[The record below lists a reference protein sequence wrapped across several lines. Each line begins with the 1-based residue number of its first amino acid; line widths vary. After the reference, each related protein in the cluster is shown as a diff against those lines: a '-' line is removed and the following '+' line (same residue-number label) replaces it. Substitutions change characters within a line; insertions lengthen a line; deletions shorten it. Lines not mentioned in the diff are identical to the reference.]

1 MFLIINCKIIKKL
14 MLSIFYKINHK
25 NKFLFYDNASL
36 ANIKSTL
43 FEELSSKNESK
54 IFNNVLNLFRF
65 LLKDY
70 LPKSDDKIYLIF
82 SLIEEFKKRKNIQ
95 LESYDKI
102 SQNFSRKIIKK
113 NYKMDFD
120 FISEDLDDICTLI
133 SLGFT
138 KIFSDKKIKFKTYDE
153 FLQKLEEY
161 SMFFVD
167 LVKIYKSYNFV
178 VPSNAPEIPKG
189 DVPNEILLLKYI
201 FQGIKHITLNLNKM
215 AKNNILPFLII
226 ILNSDWLFPFVFEV
240 DMDLTYEIFH
250 NDINNLYYTNEKL
263 FYINYLKNKPSNYDE
278 LYFSDDDS
286 EKDQDEIN
294 YDEIMKG
301 NQIFNIIKKDFD
313 KNNNSSIKEQLKN
326 DNDINN
332 IIDDDPKLIRNDS
345 IKDNYTNILI
355 KNENTFDVILCFFY
369 LIKKIKYL
377 KALNINMPNGFIKEN
392 IDLIKIRNI
401 LEIEPDDISNI
412 NLFEYI
418 SIISSINSFNITF
431 NCLEKKTFENI
442 LFMIQNNINLHE
454 LKLNFFPDNEINSPN
469 LIKISDEC
477 GILKD
482 LNIDKKQENII
493 MNKNIEKKLKLKLLE
508 YFEINLEKLFLL
520 FQTKKNLE
528 KLEIIIKLPSIFLSN
543 EKENDNYNIVIIK
556 FILNLI
562 ILLHKEKLNLK
573 EFRISL
579 PYFNFNNRSYPII
592 GEAFEKINLLRK
604 NPQLKIF
611 QLEISIFKIYNI
623 QNLISINL
631 QDLQIGELDLETFN
645 FFIQFY
651 QSKEYIENSELKK
664 LNISLN
670 KNVIKYNLCKNSVSN
685 FFSGKNPKNLI
696 EITFKCNFRIKRKNL
711 YDLLKSTNGNN
722 INKYNIIMKIDKLK
736 KYKHIIEHK
745 EFYFFN
751 KDFEKKIMSYLP
763 ILKKYDFLQE
773 KYKKIAKNIIKFLV
787 PSNRKNINII
797 DIK

>member
-1 MFLIINCKIIKKL
+1 
-14 MLSIFYKINHK
+14 MLSIFYKINHR
-25 NKFLFYDNASL
+25 NKFLFYDNASF

-201 FQGIKHITLNLNKM
+201 FQGIKHIALNLNKM

-332 IIDDDPKLIRNDS
+332 IIDDDPKLIRHDS

-592 GEAFEKINLLRK
+592 GEVLERINLLRK
-604 NPQLKIF
+604 NPQLKKF
-611 QLEISIFKIYNI
+611 QLEIPIFKIYNI
-623 QNLISINL
+623 QNLLSINL
-631 QDLQIGELDLETFN
+631 QELQIGELDLETFY

-651 QSKEYIENSELKK
+651 QSKEYIENSQLKK
-664 LNISLN
+664 LHISLN
-670 KNVIKYNLCKNSVSN
+670 KNMIKYNLCKNSVSN
-685 FFSGKNPKNLI
+685 FFSGKNPIYLT
-696 EITFKCNFRIKRKNL
+696 EITFQCNFRIKRKNL

-773 KYKKIAKNIIKFLV
+773 KYKKIAKNIIKFLM

>member
-1 MFLIINCKIIKKL
+1 
-14 MLSIFYKINHK
+14 MLSIFYKINHR

-278 LYFSDDDS
+278 LYFSDDES
-286 EKDQDEIN
+286 EKDGDEIN

-332 IIDDDPKLIRNDS
+332 IIDDDPKLIRHDS

-528 KLEIIIKLPSIFLSN
+528 NLKIIIKLPSIFLSN

-592 GEAFEKINLLRK
+592 GEALERINLLRK
-604 NPQLKIF
+604 NTQLKIF
-611 QLEISIFKIYNI
+611 QLEIPIFKIYNI
-623 QNLISINL
+623 QNLLSINL
-631 QDLQIGELDLETFN
+631 QELQIGELDLETFN

-651 QSKEYIENSELKK
+651 QSKEYIENSQLKK

-670 KNVIKYNLCKNSVSN
+670 KNMIKYNLCKNSVSN
-685 FFSGKNPKNLI
+685 FFSGKNPIYLT
-696 EITFKCNFRIKRKNL
+696 EITFQCNFRIKRKNL

>member
-1 MFLIINCKIIKKL
+1 
-14 MLSIFYKINHK
+14 MLSIFYQINHR
-25 NKFLFYDNASL
+25 NKFLFYDNASF

-54 IFNNVLNLFRF
+54 IFNNILNLFRF
-65 LLKDY
+65 LLKYY

-120 FISEDLDDICTLI
+120 FISEDLDVICTLI

-138 KIFSDKKIKFKTYDE
+138 KIFSDKKIKFKTYDD

-167 LVKIYKSYNFV
+167 LVKIYKSYNFI

-201 FQGIKHITLNLNKM
+201 FQGIKHINLNLNKM

-226 ILNSDWLFPFVFEV
+226 ILNADWLFPFVFEV
-240 DMDLTYEIFH
+240 DMDLKYEMFQ
-250 NDINNLYYTNEKL
+250 NDMNNFYFTNEKL

-278 LYFSDDDS
+278 IYCSDDDND
-286 EKDQDEIN
+286 KDGNDIN
-294 YDEIMKG
+294 YDEIIERT
-301 NQIFNIIKKDFD
+301 QIFNIIKNDFD
-313 KNNNSSIKEQLKN
+313 KNNNSNIKEILKN
-326 DNDINN
+326 NNEINN
-332 IIDDDPKLIRNDS
+332 IIDEEPKLIRHDS
-345 IKDNYTNILI
+345 INENYSNILI

-401 LEIEPDDISNI
+401 PEIEQDDIPNI

-418 SIISSINSFNITF
+418 SMISSISSLNITF

-442 LFMIQNNINLHE
+442 LFMLQNNINLHE
-454 LKLNFFPDNEINSPN
+454 LKLNFFPDDGINSPN
-469 LIKISDEC
+469 LIKISEEC
-477 GILKD
+477 GILD
-482 LNIDKKQENII
+482 NLNIDNYQKNII

-528 KLEIIIKLPSIFLSN
+528 KLEIIIKLPSIFLASD
-543 EKENDNYNIVIIK
+543 KENENFHIVIIK
-556 FILNLI
+556 FVINLI
-562 ILLHKEKLNLK
+562 LLLHKEKLYLK
-573 EFRISL
+573 EFKISL
-579 PYFNFNNRSYPII
+579 PYFNFDNRTYPII

-611 QLEISIFKIYNI
+611 QIEIPIFKIYNI

-645 FFIQFY
+645 FFIKFY
-651 QSKEYIENSELKK
+651 QSKEYIQNSQLRK

-670 KNVIKYNLCKNSVSN
+670 KTVIKYKLCKNYVSN
-685 FFSGKNPKNLI
+685 FFSGKNPMNLI

-736 KYKHIIEHK
+736 KFKHIIDHK
-745 EFYFFN
+745 EFYFFD
-751 KDFEKKIMSYLP
+751 KDIEQKIMSLIP
-763 ILKKYDFLQE
+763 ILKKYDFLQD
-773 KYKKIAKNIIKFLV
+773 KYKKISQNIIKFLV

>member
-1 MFLIINCKIIKKL
+1 
-14 MLSIFYKINHK
+14 MLSIFYKIDHR

-54 IFNNVLNLFRF
+54 IFNNVLNLFHF

-278 LYFSDDDS
+278 LYFSDDES
-286 EKDQDEIN
+286 EKDGDEIN

-301 NQIFNIIKKDFD
+301 NQIFDIIKKDFD
-313 KNNNSSIKEQLKN
+313 ENNNSSIKEQFKN

-332 IIDDDPKLIRNDS
+332 IIDDDPKLIRHDS

-431 NCLEKKTFENI
+431 NCLEKKTFESI

-604 NPQLKIF
+604 NTQLKIF
-611 QLEISIFKIYNI
+611 QLEIPIFKIYNI
-623 QNLISINL
+623 QNLLSINL
-631 QDLQIGELDLETFN
+631 QELQIGELDLETFY

-651 QSKEYIENSELKK
+651 QSKEYIENSQLKK
-664 LNISLN
+664 LHISLN

-685 FFSGKNPKNLI
+685 FFSGKNPIYLT
-696 EITFKCNFRIKRKNL
+696 EITFQCNFRIKRKNL

-763 ILKKYDFLQE
+763 FLKKYDFLQE
-773 KYKKIAKNIIKFLV
+773 KYKKIAKNIIKFLM

>member
-1 MFLIINCKIIKKL
+1 
-14 MLSIFYKINHK
+14 MLSIFYKINHR

-250 NDINNLYYTNEKL
+250 NDINNLYYINEKL
-263 FYINYLKNKPSNYDE
+263 FYINYLKNKPSDYDE
-278 LYFSDDDS
+278 LYFSDDES
-286 EKDQDEIN
+286 EKDGDEIN

-332 IIDDDPKLIRNDS
+332 IIDDDPKLIRHDS

-592 GEAFEKINLLRK
+592 GEVLERINLLRK
-604 NPQLKIF
+604 NTQLKIF
-611 QLEISIFKIYNI
+611 QLEIPIFKIYNI
-623 QNLISINL
+623 QNLLSINL
-631 QDLQIGELDLETFN
+631 QELQIGELDLETFY

-651 QSKEYIENSELKK
+651 QSKEYIENSQLKK
-664 LNISLN
+664 LHISLN
-670 KNVIKYNLCKNSVSN
+670 KNMIKYNLCKNSVSN
-685 FFSGKNPKNLI
+685 FFSGKNPIYLT
-696 EITFKCNFRIKRKNL
+696 EITFQCNFRIKRKNL
-711 YDLLKSTNGNN
+711 YDLLKSANGNN

-763 ILKKYDFLQE
+763 ILKKYDLLQE

>member
-1 MFLIINCKIIKKL
+1 
-14 MLSIFYKINHK
+14 MLSIFYKINHR

-161 SMFFVD
+161 SIFFVD

-215 AKNNILPFLII
+215 AKNNILSFLII

-278 LYFSDDDS
+278 LYFSDDES
-286 EKDQDEIN
+286 EKDGDEIN

-301 NQIFNIIKKDFD
+301 NQIFDIIKKDFD
-313 KNNNSSIKEQLKN
+313 ENNNSSIKEQFKN

-332 IIDDDPKLIRNDS
+332 IIDDDPKLIRHDS

-623 QNLISINL
+623 QNLMSINL

>member
-1 MFLIINCKIIKKL
+1 
-14 MLSIFYKINHK
+14 MLSIFYKINQK
-25 NKFLFYDNASL
+25 NKFIFYDNATL

-54 IFNNVLNLFRF
+54 IFNNILNLFRF

-82 SLIEEFKKRKNIQ
+82 SLVEEFKKRKNIQ

-138 KIFSDKKIKFKTYDE
+138 KIFSSKKIKFKTYDE
-153 FLQKLEEY
+153 LLQKLEEY
-161 SMFFVD
+161 SMFFID

-201 FQGIKHITLNLNKM
+201 FQGIKHINLNLNNM

-226 ILNSDWLFPFVFEV
+226 ILNADWLFPFVFEV
-240 DMDLTYEIFH
+240 DMDFKYETLQ
-250 NDINNLYYTNEKL
+250 NEINNYYLKNEKL
-263 FYINYLKNKPSNYDE
+263 FYINYLKNKPNNYEDIY
-278 LYFSDDDS
+278 LSDDDYD
-286 EKDQDEIN
+286 KDGTQIN
-294 YDEIMKG
+294 YDEILDDT
-301 NQIFNIIKKDFD
+301 QIINIIKKDFD
-313 KNNNSSIKEQLKN
+313 KNNYSNIKEKQLDN
-326 DNDINN
+326 NDINN
-332 IIDDDPKLIRNDS
+332 IIENDSKLIRFEIEDEYYSNL
-345 IKDNYTNILI
+345 LI

-377 KALNINMPNGFIKEN
+377 KTLNISMPNGFIKEN

-401 LEIEPDDISNI
+401 LEIESDYISNI

-418 SIISSINSFNITF
+418 YTISSINSLNISF

-442 LFMIQNNINLHE
+442 LFIIQNNYNLYE
-454 LKLNFFPDNEINSPN
+454 IKLDFFPNDEINTPN
-469 LIKISDEC
+469 LIKLSEEC
-477 GILKD
+477 GIIND
-482 LNIDKKQENII
+482 LNLAKYQNNII
-493 MNKNIEKKLKLKLLE
+493 MNKYNEKILKEKLLDL
-508 YFEINLEKLFLL
+508 FEINLEKLFLL

-528 KLEIIIKLPSIFLSN
+528 KLEIIIKLPTIFLDCNKVN
-543 EKENDNYNIVIIK
+543 EKYHLVIMK
-556 FILNLI
+556 FIFNII
-562 ILLHKEKLNLK
+562 ILLYKEKLNLK

-579 PYFNFNNRSYPII
+579 PFFNFDNRKNPII
-592 GEAFEKINLLRK
+592 NEVFEKINLLRK
-604 NPQLKIF
+604 NPQLKQF
-611 QLEISIFKIYNI
+611 KLEIPIFKIYNI
-623 QNLISINL
+623 KNLISIHL
-631 QDLQIGELDLETFN
+631 QNLQIGELDLETFIN
-645 FFIQFY
+645 FIEFY
-651 QSKEYIENSELKK
+651 QSKDFIQNSQLRN

-670 KNVIKYNLCKNSVSN
+670 KTVVKYKECQNYLFN
-685 FFSGKNPKNLI
+685 FFSGKNPINLI
-696 EITFKCNFRIKRKNL
+696 EISFKCYFRIKRKNL
-711 YDLLKSTNGNN
+711 YDLLKIANGNK
-722 INKYNIIMKIDKLK
+722 IQKYNIIMEIDKLK

-745 EFYFFN
+745 EFYFVDN
-751 KDFEKKIMSYLP
+751 EIEKIIMSYIPL
-763 ILKKYDFLQE
+763 LKKYDFLKE
-773 KYKKIAKNIIKFLV
+773 KNRKITKNIIKFLL

-797 DIK
+797 NIK

>member
-1 MFLIINCKIIKKL
+1 
-14 MLSIFYKINHK
+14 MLSIFYKINHR

-240 DMDLTYEIFH
+240 DMDLTYEIFR
-250 NDINNLYYTNEKL
+250 NDINNLYYINEKL
-263 FYINYLKNKPSNYDE
+263 FYINYLKNKPSDYDE

-332 IIDDDPKLIRNDS
+332 IIDDDPKLIRHDS

-418 SIISSINSFNITF
+418 SIISSINSFKITF

-493 MNKNIEKKLKLKLLE
+493 MNKNIEKKIKLKLLE

-592 GEAFEKINLLRK
+592 GEVLERINLLRK
-604 NPQLKIF
+604 NTQLKIF
-611 QLEISIFKIYNI
+611 QLEIPIFKIYNI
-623 QNLISINL
+623 QNLLSINL
-631 QDLQIGELDLETFN
+631 QELQIGELDLETFY

-651 QSKEYIENSELKK
+651 QSKEYIENSQIKK

-685 FFSGKNPKNLI
+685 FFSGKNPIYLT
-696 EITFKCNFRIKRKNL
+696 EITFQCNFRIKRKNL

-763 ILKKYDFLQE
+763 ILKKYDLLQE

>member
-1 MFLIINCKIIKKL
+1 
-14 MLSIFYKINHK
+14 MLSIFYKINHR

-70 LPKSDDKIYLIF
+70 LPKSEDKIYLIF

-161 SMFFVD
+161 SIFFVD

-250 NDINNLYYTNEKL
+250 NDINNLYYINEKL

-278 LYFSDDDS
+278 LYFSDDES
-286 EKDQDEIN
+286 EKDGDEIN

-355 KNENTFDVILCFFY
+355 KNENTFDVILCFYY

-482 LNIDKKQENII
+482 LNIDKNQENII
-493 MNKNIEKKLKLKLLE
+493 MNKNIEKKIKLKLLE

-592 GEAFEKINLLRK
+592 GEALEKINLLRK
-604 NPQLKIF
+604 NPQLKKF
-611 QLEISIFKIYNI
+611 QLEIPIFKIYNI
-623 QNLISINL
+623 QNLLSINL
-631 QDLQIGELDLETFN
+631 QELQIGELDLETFY

-651 QSKEYIENSELKK
+651 QSKEYIENSQLKK

-685 FFSGKNPKNLI
+685 FFSGKNPIYLT
-696 EITFKCNFRIKRKNL
+696 EITFQCNFRIKRKNL

-763 ILKKYDFLQE
+763 FLKKYDFLQE

>member
-1 MFLIINCKIIKKL
+1 
-14 MLSIFYKINHK
+14 MLSIFYKINHR

-201 FQGIKHITLNLNKM
+201 FQGIKHITLNLDKM

-278 LYFSDDDS
+278 LYFSDDES
-286 EKDQDEIN
+286 EKDGDEIN

-301 NQIFNIIKKDFD
+301 NQIFDIIKKDFD
-313 KNNNSSIKEQLKN
+313 ENNNSSIKEQFKN

-332 IIDDDPKLIRNDS
+332 IIDDDPKLIRHNS

-482 LNIDKKQENII
+482 LNIDKNQENII

-592 GEAFEKINLLRK
+592 GEALERINLLRK
-604 NPQLKIF
+604 NTQLKIF
-611 QLEISIFKIYNI
+611 QLEIPIFKIYNI
-623 QNLISINL
+623 QNLLSINL
-631 QDLQIGELDLETFN
+631 QELQIGELDLETFN

-651 QSKEYIENSELKK
+651 QSKEYIENSQIKK

-685 FFSGKNPKNLI
+685 FFSGKNPIYLT
-696 EITFKCNFRIKRKNL
+696 EITFQCNFRIKRKNL

-763 ILKKYDFLQE
+763 ILKKYDLLQE

>member
-14 MLSIFYKINHK
+14 MLSIFYKIDHR

-250 NDINNLYYTNEKL
+250 NDINNLYYINEKL

-332 IIDDDPKLIRNDS
+332 IIDDDPKLIRHDS

-592 GEAFEKINLLRK
+592 GEALEKINLLRK
-604 NPQLKIF
+604 NPQLKKF
-611 QLEISIFKIYNI
+611 QLEIPIFKIYNI
-623 QNLISINL
+623 QNLLSINL
-631 QDLQIGELDLETFN
+631 QELQIGELDLETFY

-651 QSKEYIENSELKK
+651 QSKEYIENSQLKK

-670 KNVIKYNLCKNSVSN
+670 KNMIKYNLCKNSVSN
-685 FFSGKNPKNLI
+685 FFSGKNPIYLT
-696 EITFKCNFRIKRKNL
+696 EITFQCNFRIKRKNL

-773 KYKKIAKNIIKFLV
+773 KYKKISKNIIKFLV

>member
-1 MFLIINCKIIKKL
+1 
-14 MLSIFYKINHK
+14 MLSIFYKINHR

-278 LYFSDDDS
+278 LYFSDDES
-286 EKDQDEIN
+286 EKDGDEIN

-528 KLEIIIKLPSIFLSN
+528 KLEIIITLPSIFLSN

-651 QSKEYIENSELKK
+651 QSKEYIENSQLKK

-685 FFSGKNPKNLI
+685 FFSGKNPKNLT

-711 YDLLKSTNGNN
+711 YDLLKAPTG
-722 INKYNIIMKIDKLK
+722 II
-736 KYKHIIEHK
+736 
-745 EFYFFN
+745 
-751 KDFEKKIMSYLP
+751 S
-763 ILKKYDFLQE
+763 
-773 KYKKIAKNIIKFLV
+773 
-787 PSNRKNINII
+787 INII
-797 DIK
+797 SS

>member
-1 MFLIINCKIIKKL
+1 
-14 MLSIFYKINHK
+14 MLSIYYKINHR

-240 DMDLTYEIFH
+240 DMDLTYEIFR

-278 LYFSDDDS
+278 LYFSDDES
-286 EKDQDEIN
+286 EKDGDEIN

-332 IIDDDPKLIRNDS
+332 IIDDDPKLIRHDS

-431 NCLEKKTFENI
+431 NCLEEKTFENI

-482 LNIDKKQENII
+482 LNIDKNQENII
-493 MNKNIEKKLKLKLLE
+493 MNKNIEKKIKLKLLE

-592 GEAFEKINLLRK
+592 GEALEKINLLRK
-604 NPQLKIF
+604 NPQLKKF
-611 QLEISIFKIYNI
+611 QLEIPIFKIYNI
-623 QNLISINL
+623 QNLLSINL
-631 QDLQIGELDLETFN
+631 QELQIGELDLETFN

-651 QSKEYIENSELKK
+651 QSKEYIENSQIKK

-685 FFSGKNPKNLI
+685 FFSGKNPKNLT

>member
-1 MFLIINCKIIKKL
+1 
-14 MLSIFYKINHK
+14 MLSIFYKINHR

-54 IFNNVLNLFRF
+54 IFNNVLNLFHF

-278 LYFSDDDS
+278 LYFSDDES
-286 EKDQDEIN
+286 EKDGDEIN

-332 IIDDDPKLIRNDS
+332 IIDDDPKLIRHDS

-377 KALNINMPNGFIKEN
+377 KALKINMPNGFIKEN

-482 LNIDKKQENII
+482 LNIDKNQENII
-493 MNKNIEKKLKLKLLE
+493 MNKNIEKKIKLKLLE

-592 GEAFEKINLLRK
+592 GEVLERINLLRK
-604 NPQLKIF
+604 NTQLKIF
-611 QLEISIFKIYNI
+611 QLEIPIFKIYNI
-623 QNLISINL
+623 QNLLSINL
-631 QDLQIGELDLETFN
+631 QELQIGELDLETFN

-651 QSKEYIENSELKK
+651 QSKEYIENSQIKK

-685 FFSGKNPKNLI
+685 FFSGKNPIYLT
-696 EITFKCNFRIKRKNL
+696 EITFQCNFRIKRKNL
-711 YDLLKSTNGNN
+711 YDLLKSANGNN

-763 ILKKYDFLQE
+763 ILKKYDLLQE

>member
-1 MFLIINCKIIKKL
+1 
-14 MLSIFYKINHK
+14 MLSIFYKINHR

-54 IFNNVLNLFRF
+54 IFNNILNLFRF

-278 LYFSDDDS
+278 LYFSDDES
-286 EKDQDEIN
+286 EKDGDEIN

-332 IIDDDPKLIRNDS
+332 IIDDDPKLIRHDS

-592 GEAFEKINLLRK
+592 GEALEKINLLRK
-604 NPQLKIF
+604 NPQLKKF
-611 QLEISIFKIYNI
+611 QLEIPIFKIYNI
-623 QNLISINL
+623 QNLLSINL
-631 QDLQIGELDLETFN
+631 QELQIGELDLETFY

-651 QSKEYIENSELKK
+651 QSKEYIENSQLKK

-685 FFSGKNPKNLI
+685 FFSGKNPIYLT
-696 EITFKCNFRIKRKNL
+696 EITFQCNFRIKRKNL

>member
-1 MFLIINCKIIKKL
+1 
-14 MLSIFYKINHK
+14 MLSIFYKINHR

-250 NDINNLYYTNEKL
+250 NDINNLYYINEKL

-332 IIDDDPKLIRNDS
+332 IIDDDPKLIRHDS

-355 KNENTFDVILCFFY
+355 KNENKFDVILCFFY

-377 KALNINMPNGFIKEN
+377 KSLNINMPNGFIKEN

-482 LNIDKKQENII
+482 LNIDKNQENII
-493 MNKNIEKKLKLKLLE
+493 MNKNIEKKIKLKLLE

-592 GEAFEKINLLRK
+592 GEALEKINLLRK
-604 NPQLKIF
+604 NPQLQKF
-611 QLEISIFKIYNI
+611 QLEIPIFKIYNI
-623 QNLISINL
+623 QNLLSINL
-631 QDLQIGELDLETFN
+631 QELQIGELDLETFN

-651 QSKEYIENSELKK
+651 QSKEYIENSQIKK

-685 FFSGKNPKNLI
+685 FFSGKNPIYLT
-696 EITFKCNFRIKRKNL
+696 EITFQCNFRIKRKNL

>member
-1 MFLIINCKIIKKL
+1 
-14 MLSIFYKINHK
+14 MLSIFYKIDHR

-240 DMDLTYEIFH
+240 DMDLAYEIFH
-250 NDINNLYYTNEKL
+250 NDINNLYYINEKL

-332 IIDDDPKLIRNDS
+332 IIDDDPKLIRHDS

-592 GEAFEKINLLRK
+592 GEALEKINLLRK
-604 NPQLKIF
+604 NPQLKKF
-611 QLEISIFKIYNI
+611 QLEIPIFKIYNI
-623 QNLISINL
+623 QNLLSINL
-631 QDLQIGELDLETFN
+631 QELQIGELDLETFY

-651 QSKEYIENSELKK
+651 QSKEYIENSQLKK
-664 LNISLN
+664 LHISLN
-670 KNVIKYNLCKNSVSN
+670 KNMIKYNLCKNSVSN
-685 FFSGKNPKNLI
+685 FFSGKNPINLT
-696 EITFKCNFRIKRKNL
+696 EITFQCNFRIKRKNL

-763 ILKKYDFLQE
+763 ILKKYDLLQE

>member
-1 MFLIINCKIIKKL
+1 
-14 MLSIFYKINHK
+14 MLSIFYKINHR
-25 NKFLFYDNASL
+25 NKFIFYDNASL

-113 NYKMDFD
+113 NHKMDFD

-278 LYFSDDDS
+278 LYFSDDES
-286 EKDQDEIN
+286 EKDGDEIN

-592 GEAFEKINLLRK
+592 GEALERINLLRK
-604 NPQLKIF
+604 NTQLKIF
-611 QLEISIFKIYNI
+611 QLEIPIFKIYNI
-623 QNLISINL
+623 QNLLSINL
-631 QDLQIGELDLETFN
+631 QELQIGELDLETFN

-651 QSKEYIENSELKK
+651 QSKEYIENSQIKK

-685 FFSGKNPKNLI
+685 FFSGKNPIYLT
-696 EITFKCNFRIKRKNL
+696 EITFQCNFRIKRKNL

-773 KYKKIAKNIIKFLV
+773 KYKKIAKNIIKLLV

>member
-1 MFLIINCKIIKKL
+1 
-14 MLSIFYKINHK
+14 MLSIFYKINHR

-250 NDINNLYYTNEKL
+250 NDINNLYYINEKL

-592 GEAFEKINLLRK
+592 GEALEKINLLRK

-611 QLEISIFKIYNI
+611 QLEIPIFKIYNI
-623 QNLISINL
+623 QNLLSINL
-631 QDLQIGELDLETFN
+631 QELQIGELDLETFN

-651 QSKEYIENSELKK
+651 QSKEYIENSQLKK

-685 FFSGKNPKNLI
+685 FFSGKNPIYLT
-696 EITFKCNFRIKRKNL
+696 EITFQCNFRIKRKNL

>member
-1 MFLIINCKIIKKL
+1 
-14 MLSIFYKINHK
+14 MLSIYYKINHR

-82 SLIEEFKKRKNIQ
+82 SLIQEFKKRKNIQ

-278 LYFSDDDS
+278 LYFSDDES
-286 EKDQDEIN
+286 EKDGDEIN

-493 MNKNIEKKLKLKLLE
+493 MNKNIEKKIKLKLLE

-685 FFSGKNPKNLI
+685 FFSGKNPKNLT

-763 ILKKYDFLQE
+763 FLKKYDFLQE

>member
-1 MFLIINCKIIKKL
+1 
-14 MLSIFYKINHK
+14 MLSIFYKINHR

-54 IFNNVLNLFRF
+54 IFNNILNLFRF

-250 NDINNLYYTNEKL
+250 NDINNLYYINEKL

-651 QSKEYIENSELKK
+651 QSKEYIENSQLKK

-670 KNVIKYNLCKNSVSN
+670 KNMIKYNLCKNSVSN
-685 FFSGKNPKNLI
+685 FFSGKNPKNLT

>member
-1 MFLIINCKIIKKL
+1 
-14 MLSIFYKINHK
+14 
-25 NKFLFYDNASL
+25 
-36 ANIKSTL
+36 
-43 FEELSSKNESK
+43 
-54 IFNNVLNLFRF
+54 
-65 LLKDY
+65 
-70 LPKSDDKIYLIF
+70 
-82 SLIEEFKKRKNIQ
+82 
-95 LESYDKI
+95 
-102 SQNFSRKIIKK
+102 
-113 NYKMDFD
+113 
-120 FISEDLDDICTLI
+120 
-133 SLGFT
+133 
-138 KIFSDKKIKFKTYDE
+138 
-153 FLQKLEEY
+153 
-161 SMFFVD
+161 MFFVD

-178 VPSNAPEIPKG
+178 VPANAPEIPKG

-201 FQGIKHITLNLNKM
+201 FQGIKHINLNLNKM

-263 FYINYLKNKPSNYDE
+263 FYIK

-685 FFSGKNPKNLI
+685 FFSGKNPKNLT

>member
-1 MFLIINCKIIKKL
+1 
-14 MLSIFYKINHK
+14 MLSIFYKINHR

-54 IFNNVLNLFRF
+54 IFNNILNLFRF

-250 NDINNLYYTNEKL
+250 NDINNLYYINEKL

-592 GEAFEKINLLRK
+592 GEALEKINLLRK

-651 QSKEYIENSELKK
+651 QSKEYIENSQLKK

-670 KNVIKYNLCKNSVSN
+670 KNMIKYNLCKNSVSN
-685 FFSGKNPKNLI
+685 FFSGKNPIYLT
-696 EITFKCNFRIKRKNL
+696 EITFQCNFRIKRKNL

>member
-1 MFLIINCKIIKKL
+1 
-14 MLSIFYKINHK
+14 MLSIFYKIDHR

-161 SMFFVD
+161 SIFFVD

-592 GEAFEKINLLRK
+592 GEALEKINLLRK
-604 NPQLKIF
+604 NPQLKKF
-611 QLEISIFKIYNI
+611 QLEIPIFKIYNI
-623 QNLISINL
+623 QNLLSINL
-631 QDLQIGELDLETFN
+631 QELKIGELDLETFN

-685 FFSGKNPKNLI
+685 FFSGKNPIYLT
-696 EITFKCNFRIKRKNL
+696 EITFQCNFRIKRKNL

>member
-1 MFLIINCKIIKKL
+1 
-14 MLSIFYKINHK
+14 MLSIFYKINHR

-54 IFNNVLNLFRF
+54 IFNNILNLFRF

-102 SQNFSRKIIKK
+102 SQNFSRKVIKK

-138 KIFSDKKIKFKTYDE
+138 KIFSDKKIKFKTYEE
-153 FLQKLEEY
+153 FIQKLEEY

-201 FQGIKHITLNLNKM
+201 FQGIKHISLNLNKM

-286 EKDQDEIN
+286 EKDGDEIN

-301 NQIFNIIKKDFD
+301 NQIFNIIKNDFD
-313 KNNNSSIKEQLKN
+313 KNNNSNIKKQFKN

-332 IIDDDPKLIRNDS
+332 IIDDDPKLIRHDS

-401 LEIEPDDISNI
+401 TEIEPDNISNI

-454 LKLNFFPDNEINSPN
+454 LKLNFFPFDEINSPN
-469 LIKISDEC
+469 IIKISDES

-482 LNIDKKQENII
+482 LNIDKNQKNII
-493 MNKNIEKKLKLKLLE
+493 MNKSIEKKLKMKLLE
-508 YFEINLEKLFLL
+508 CFEKNLEKLFLL

-528 KLEIIIKLPSIFLSN
+528 KIEIIIKLPSILLAK
-543 EKENDNYNIVIIK
+543 EKENENYNIVIIK

-579 PYFNFNNRSYPII
+579 PCFNFNNRSYPII
-592 GEAFEKINLLRK
+592 GEAFEKINLSRK

-611 QLEISIFKIYNI
+611 QLEIPIFKIYNI

-631 QDLQIGELDLETFN
+631 QDLQIGEIDLETFN

-685 FFSGKNPKNLI
+685 FFSGKNPKNLT

-711 YDLLKSTNGNN
+711 NDLLKSSNGNN

>member
-1 MFLIINCKIIKKL
+1 
-14 MLSIFYKINHK
+14 MLSIFYKIDHR

-240 DMDLTYEIFH
+240 DMDLTYEIFR
-250 NDINNLYYTNEKL
+250 NDINNLYYINEKL

-278 LYFSDDDS
+278 LYFSDDES
-286 EKDQDEIN
+286 EKDGDEIN

-332 IIDDDPKLIRNDS
+332 IIDDDPKLIRHDS

-493 MNKNIEKKLKLKLLE
+493 MNKNIEKKIKLKLLE

-592 GEAFEKINLLRK
+592 GEVLERINLLRK
-604 NPQLKIF
+604 NTQLKIF
-611 QLEISIFKIYNI
+611 QLEIPIFKIYNI
-623 QNLISINL
+623 QNLLSINL
-631 QDLQIGELDLETFN
+631 QELQIGELDLETFY

-651 QSKEYIENSELKK
+651 QSKEYIENSQIKK

-685 FFSGKNPKNLI
+685 FFSGKNPKNLT

-736 KYKHIIEHK
+736 KYKHIIEQK

-763 ILKKYDFLQE
+763 ILKKYDLLQE

>member
-1 MFLIINCKIIKKL
+1 
-14 MLSIFYKINHK
+14 MLSIFYKINHR

-250 NDINNLYYTNEKL
+250 NDINNLYYINEKL

-332 IIDDDPKLIRNDS
+332 IIDDDPKLIRHDS

-355 KNENTFDVILCFFY
+355 KNENNFDVILCFFY

-482 LNIDKKQENII
+482 LNIDKNQENII
-493 MNKNIEKKLKLKLLE
+493 MNKNIEKKIKLKLLE

-592 GEAFEKINLLRK
+592 GEALERINLLRK
-604 NPQLKIF
+604 NTQLKIF
-611 QLEISIFKIYNI
+611 QLEIPIFKIYNI
-623 QNLISINL
+623 QNLLSINL
-631 QDLQIGELDLETFN
+631 QELQIGELDLETFN

-651 QSKEYIENSELKK
+651 QSKEYIENSQIKK

-685 FFSGKNPKNLI
+685 FFSGKNPIYLT
-696 EITFKCNFRIKRKNL
+696 EITFQCNFRIKRKNL

>member
-1 MFLIINCKIIKKL
+1 
-14 MLSIFYKINHK
+14 MLSIFYKINHR

-70 LPKSDDKIYLIF
+70 LPKSEDKIYLIF

-161 SMFFVD
+161 SIFFVD

-250 NDINNLYYTNEKL
+250 NDINNLYYINEKL

-278 LYFSDDDS
+278 LYFSDDES
-286 EKDQDEIN
+286 EKDGDEIN

-482 LNIDKKQENII
+482 LNIDKNQENII
-493 MNKNIEKKLKLKLLE
+493 MNKNIEKKNK
-508 YFEINLEKLFLL
+508 I
-520 FQTKKNLE
+520 
-528 KLEIIIKLPSIFLSN
+528 EIIGIF
-543 EKENDNYNIVIIK
+543 
-556 FILNLI
+556 
-562 ILLHKEKLNLK
+562 
-573 EFRISL
+573 
-579 PYFNFNNRSYPII
+579 
-592 GEAFEKINLLRK
+592 
-604 NPQLKIF
+604 
-611 QLEISIFKIYNI
+611 
-623 QNLISINL
+623 
-631 QDLQIGELDLETFN
+631 
-645 FFIQFY
+645 
-651 QSKEYIENSELKK
+651 
-664 LNISLN
+664 
-670 KNVIKYNLCKNSVSN
+670 
-685 FFSGKNPKNLI
+685 
-696 EITFKCNFRIKRKNL
+696 
-711 YDLLKSTNGNN
+711 
-722 INKYNIIMKIDKLK
+722 
-736 KYKHIIEHK
+736 
-745 EFYFFN
+745 
-751 KDFEKKIMSYLP
+751 
-763 ILKKYDFLQE
+763 
-773 KYKKIAKNIIKFLV
+773 
-787 PSNRKNINII
+787 
-797 DIK
+797 

>member
-1 MFLIINCKIIKKL
+1 
-14 MLSIFYKINHK
+14 MLSIFYKINHR

-278 LYFSDDDS
+278 LYFSDDET
-286 EKDQDEIN
+286 EKDGDEIN

-301 NQIFNIIKKDFD
+301 NQIFDIIKKDFD
-313 KNNNSSIKEQLKN
+313 KNNNSSIKEQFKN

-377 KALNINMPNGFIKEN
+377 KALNINMPNGFIKEK

-431 NCLEKKTFENI
+431 NCLEEKTFENI

-579 PYFNFNNRSYPII
+579 PYFNLNNRSYPII
-592 GEAFEKINLLRK
+592 GEALERINLLRK
-604 NPQLKIF
+604 NTQLKIF
-611 QLEISIFKIYNI
+611 QLEIPIFKIYNI
-623 QNLISINL
+623 QNLLSINL
-631 QDLQIGELDLETFN
+631 QELQIGELDLETFN

-651 QSKEYIENSELKK
+651 QSKEYIENSQIKK

-685 FFSGKNPKNLI
+685 FFSGKNPIYLT
-696 EITFKCNFRIKRKNL
+696 EITFQCNFRIKRKNL

>member
-1 MFLIINCKIIKKL
+1 
-14 MLSIFYKINHK
+14 MLSIFYKINHR

-278 LYFSDDDS
+278 LYFSDDES
-286 EKDQDEIN
+286 EKDGDEIN

-332 IIDDDPKLIRNDS
+332 IIDDDPKLIRHDS

-604 NPQLKIF
+604 NPQLKKF
-611 QLEISIFKIYNI
+611 QLEIPIFKIYNI
-623 QNLISINL
+623 QNLLSINL
-631 QDLQIGELDLETFN
+631 QELQIGELDLETFN

-651 QSKEYIENSELKK
+651 QSKEYIENSQLKK

-670 KNVIKYNLCKNSVSN
+670 KNMIKYNLCKNSVSN
-685 FFSGKNPKNLI
+685 FFSGKNPIYLT
-696 EITFKCNFRIKRKNL
+696 EITFQCNFRIKRKNL